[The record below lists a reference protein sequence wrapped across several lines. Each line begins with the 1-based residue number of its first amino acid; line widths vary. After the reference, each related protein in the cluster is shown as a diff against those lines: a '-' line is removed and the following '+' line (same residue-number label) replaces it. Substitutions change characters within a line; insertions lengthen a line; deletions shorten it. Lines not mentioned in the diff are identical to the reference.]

1 MVLQFLTGRT
11 QRVKIGKC
19 LSESRAVSIGIPQG
33 SVLGSLLFLVYINDL
48 PEAAIGVDSVLF
60 ADDAAFVSSDVNY
73 NQLVTTFNSS
83 LQRVSDWWIA
93 NRISLNLEKTV
104 AVNFSKRKVPE
115 NSMNV
120 TVQGNK
126 IEFVE

>member
-1 MVLQFLTGRT
+1 M
-11 QRVKIGKC
+11 
-19 LSESRAVSIGIPQG
+19 
-33 SVLGSLLFLVYINDL
+33 LGSLLFLVYINDL

-93 NRISLNLEKTV
+93 NRLSLNLEKTV

-120 TVQGNK
+120 TVLGKK